1 MTLTVLLAAS
11 ALALDITDALRA
23 RSTAIQVYYWPFL
36 GRGASLVCVHT
47 THPTSVHAC
56 THTHTPRPL
65 TLSNGLDHRRML
77 EHTGTPYEYVSD
89 KAKMAEY
96 ASAWGSTAGDTFAP
110 PILVDGDVVVSQ
122 SIATCLYLGKKLGL
136 EPPGYDVYKAM
147 QARGAP
153 LSVLTFA
160 GS

>member
-1 MTLTVLLAAS
+1 
-11 ALALDITDALRA
+11 
-23 RSTAIQVYYWPFL
+23 
-36 GRGASLVCVHT
+36 
-47 THPTSVHAC
+47 
-56 THTHTPRPL
+56 
-65 TLSNGLDHRRML
+65 ML

-147 QARGAP
+147 QYCTDIVDTFEGNLGKNNEDGATLKAFLEGDRWRG
-153 LSVLTFA
+153 
-160 GS
+160 